1 MNIIRNKA
9 ARPDGIVKRM
19 LAALDDFIDKI
30 KEIMNLIINI
40 IYNNGDVPEN
50 LGRSGFIALPRKL
63 SPNECELYH
72 VKEPNEPHNEIYNPN
87 SNSTRSK
94 IRPKVEQE

>member
-1 MNIIRNKA
+1 
-9 ARPDGIVKRM
+9 M

-30 KEIMNLIINI
+30 KEIINLIINI
-40 IYNNGDVPEN
+40 IYNNGDMLEN
-50 LGRSGFIALPRKL
+50 FGISSFISLPREL

-72 VKEPNEPHNEIYNPN
+72 VNEPNEPHNEIYNPN

-94 IRPKVEQE
+94 IRPKLEQE